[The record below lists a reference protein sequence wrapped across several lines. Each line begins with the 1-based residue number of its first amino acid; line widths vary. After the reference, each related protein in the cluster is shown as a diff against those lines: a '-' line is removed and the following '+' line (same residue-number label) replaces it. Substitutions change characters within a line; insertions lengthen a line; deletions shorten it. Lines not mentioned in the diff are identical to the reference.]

1 MNRAQFVLSVESIP
15 VTPAE
20 VRTKPLILLIDDDNF
35 TRMQIRRFL
44 EREHYQVVE
53 ACNGQEGLAAFQQ
66 QRPNLVL
73 LDVLMPQMD
82 GLVCCKALQ
91 GLLGEQTV
99 PVLMITGLD
108 DAMSIEQVFAAGA
121 TDLITKPIHW
131 TVLRQRVQGLLAHQA
146 GGVSAQPSAQ
156 KQHQG
161 LDHLTRLVTRNALE
175 AEIAH
180 QWQRNSQDQTHLSII
195 LGDIDFFKSYN
206 DSQGR
211 ERGNQCLQTIAR
223 VLMGTVCRPG
233 STVARYGGEEFA
245 ILLPQAD
252 VSEAVQIGE
261 SIRAAIKALN
271 ITHPNSLLG
280 GAMTLSLGV
289 SSARPHAIPD
299 LLPETLI
306 TTADKALYEAKAR
319 GRDRYCVYTVA

>member
-1 MNRAQFVLSVESIP
+1 MNRAQFALSVEAIP
-15 VTPAE
+15 VTPPA
-20 VRTKPLILLIDDDNF
+20 VRSKPMILLIDDDNF

-73 LDVLMPQMD
+73 LDVLMPHMD
-82 GLVCCKALQ
+82 GLECCKALQ
-91 GLLGEQTV
+91 SLSDDRPI

-108 DAMSIEQVFAAGA
+108 DATAIDRVFAAGA
-121 TDLITKPIHW
+121 TDLINKPIHW
-131 TVLRQRVQGLLAHQA
+131 TVLRQRVQGLLANQSA
-146 GGVSAQPSAQ
+146 GLSAPSRPQ
-156 KQHQG
+156 EQRPG
-161 LDHLTRLVTRNALE
+161 LDHLTRLVTRNTLE

-180 QWQRNSQDQTHLSII
+180 QWRRTSQDQTHLSII

-206 DSQGR
+206 DCQGR
-211 ERGNQCLQTIAR
+211 EHGNQCLQIIAR
-223 VLMGTVCRPG
+223 VLMGTVCCPG
-233 STVARYGGEEFA
+233 STIARYGGEEFA
-245 ILLPQAD
+245 VLLPQAD

-261 SIRAAIKALN
+261 SIRAAMKALN

-289 SSARPHAIPD
+289 SSARPHTIPD